1 MIVLVK
7 VKNERLI
14 CHYYLHGVA
23 VAQLKNSLNCNLL
36 IFDEVLDGSLDDV
49 ATESFLSILKGL
61 DKGTNIFVISHK
73 SKELLQDKFQDH
85 ITFIKRNNF
94 SRIDT

>member
-1 MIVLVK
+1 MSLLFAW
-7 VKNERLI
+7 R
-14 CHYYLHGVA
+14 A

-61 DKGTNIFVISHK
+61 DKGTNIYVISHK

-94 SRIDT
+94 SRIDI